1 MKILK
6 LILTSLFI
14 ELFICNSCKD
24 TLQICEFMVPKSPI
38 HNAVKLYHTGAS
50 QSECEMKIER
60 FDWSIGLYCEGSSFC
75 GVGLDNSKDWSS
87 FVSSAVEPV
96 RELCRVIVDVS
107 KMSCHQFK
115 QNLFHIGIMRG
126 TDISNNSSV
135 NRNMIQHEKKY
146 ITNMLHLAKI
156 LLLHVKE
163 RREKLQNKATT
174 KNIRPKLNIFFLE
187 KHF

>member
-75 GVGLDNSKDWSS
+75 GVGLDYSKDWSS

-96 RELCRVIVDVS
+96 GEMCRVIVDVS
-107 KMSCHQFK
+107 KMSCNQFK
-115 QNLFHIGIMRG
+115 QNLFHTGIMRG
-126 TDISNNSSV
+126 TDISNNNSM
-135 NRNMIQHEKKY
+135 NRNMIHNEKKPY
-146 ITNMLHLAKI
+146 
-156 LLLHVKE
+156 
-163 RREKLQNKATT
+163 
-174 KNIRPKLNIFFLE
+174 
-187 KHF
+187 